1 LYILPPKKEVSA
13 RATWEG
19 ALLEKFLFFFSRVRQ
34 FFCAGEREEFFFP
47 PPPPKFFFEE
57 EQLTHHFRRIDHDE
71 NASNFIKL
79 YTRIHK

>member
-19 ALLEKFLFFFSRVRQ
+19 ALLEKFLFFSFVR
-34 FFCAGEREEFFFP
+34 EREKNFP

-57 EQLTHHFRRIDHDE
+57 EQQLTTFVHQPRR
-71 NASNFIKL
+71 K
-79 YTRIHK
+79 RQ